1 MTNTNVMAMGMQ
13 AEAASKGG
21 SRSILKGPDTSKG
34 NFDEALG
41 RLQQEAQ
48 GEITLSDKDEA
59 PQDMDARDGGS
70 GREGAPHHSLVMGA
84 VLPVQQLLS
93 EDVPVEA
100 PAAVIEFSSEA
111 PLSGDLIK
119 AQDIMPEKS
128 GQSLRSLL
136 PQSEESAV
144 KNSDFLAMLSG
155 DLTSSQRQEA
165 RGRLS
170 AAWQVPQAQEEGVAE
185 GIRQQSE
192 PVPGKMFQQ
201 QALPTDVQ
209 NRQNIQILGRSLQE
223 AEPTDPLALALRQT
237 ARTWQQASQP
247 EMQGQMEQS
256 ERVIASALPDRT
268 VQVGQTSQTVQ
279 MTQQMPPQVTPQVLQ
294 QVTLRMSQ
302 QIMQQIPQQ
311 ATQQVSQQVMQQVAQ
326 PEPKQVMQQVPQQAT
341 QQLRLQ
347 MTQQVSHQQVTQQM
361 SPQAAQQ
368 VPQQTTQPVSQQV
381 TQQMPQQVTQQIP
394 QQVTQQMPQQ
404 VTQQMPRQVTQQMP
418 QQVTQQMPQ
427 QVTQQMPQ
435 QVTQQMPRQVTQQMP
450 QQVTQQMPRQVTQQM
465 PQQVT
470 QQMPQQVTQQMPQQV
485 TQQMPR
491 QVTQQMPQQV
501 TQQMPQQVTQQM
513 PQQVTQQMPQQ
524 VTQQMPQQVTQQMS
538 QQVEQQMPQ
547 QVTQQMPQQAAQ
559 PDPQQAMHQMPQ
571 QVVQPVHQQVT
582 QPVTP
587 QLIQQVTQHM
597 SQQEIPQV
605 QMASS
610 AAESVAPRQ
619 EGQHVLLGSEV
630 HAEQAEA
637 ELEPLRVMHNQTA
650 QGESSFQ
657 QNQDD
662 SARSFE
668 RAQQLAAPV
677 ENEEGAVPLQAA
689 QHNAGAVQGSNF
701 QQQLQEAAA
710 PADTPQ
716 ATSESQTDFEVPR
729 QIVEQARLIRS
740 GDSTEMVIHL
750 KPEHLGDLT
759 LKISVTEGGAV
770 TASFHSDN
778 AQVRTIIENSLVQLR
793 QELSDQGLKVD
804 SVEVF
809 SGLPDGQLPQGQ
821 GQQAWQQGSQGR
833 FSGERKP
840 EDYAEEADDLAAAA
854 LAQGQE
860 NVADDGVDYR
870 V

>member
-13 AEAASKGG
+13 AGAAPKGG

-70 GREGAPHHSLVMGA
+70 SREGVPHHSLVMGA

-128 GQSLRSLL
+128 GQNLRSLL

-170 AAWQVPQAQEEGVAE
+170 AALQAPQAQEEGVAE
-185 GIRQQSE
+185 VSRQQSE

-209 NRQNIQILGRSLQE
+209 NRQNIQILGRPLQE

-237 ARTWQQASQP
+237 AARTWQQASQP

-279 MTQQMPPQVTPQVLQ
+279 MTKQVPAQAASQVIPQVLQ
-294 QVTLRMSQ
+294 QVALQVSQQITQQMPQQAAQQVPQQAAQQIPQQAVQQMPQQAAQQTPQQAAQQTPRQAAQQMPQQAAQQIPQQAAQQTPRQAAQQIPQQAVQQTPRQAAQQMPQQAAQQMPQQAAQQTPQQAAQQTPQQAAQQMSQQAAQRMSQ
-302 QIMQQIPQQ
+302 QAAQQMPQQAAQQTPQQAAQQMPQQAAQPVPQQAAQPVPPQVMQSELQQ
-311 ATQQVSQQVMQQVAQ
+311 ATQQVSQQ
-326 PEPKQVMQQVPQQAT
+326 
-341 QQLRLQ
+341 
-347 MTQQVSHQQVTQQM
+347 
-361 SPQAAQQ
+361 
-368 VPQQTTQPVSQQV
+368 
-381 TQQMPQQVTQQIP
+381 
-394 QQVTQQMPQQ
+394 
-404 VTQQMPRQVTQQMP
+404 
-418 QQVTQQMPQ
+418 
-427 QVTQQMPQ
+427 
-435 QVTQQMPRQVTQQMP
+435 
-450 QQVTQQMPRQVTQQM
+450 
-465 PQQVT
+465 
-470 QQMPQQVTQQMPQQV
+470 
-485 TQQMPR
+485 
-491 QVTQQMPQQV
+491 
-501 TQQMPQQVTQQM
+501 
-513 PQQVTQQMPQQ
+513 
-524 VTQQMPQQVTQQMS
+524 
-538 QQVEQQMPQ
+538 
-547 QVTQQMPQQAAQ
+547 
-559 PDPQQAMHQMPQ
+559 
-571 QVVQPVHQQVT
+571 
-582 QPVTP
+582 
-587 QLIQQVTQHM
+587 
-597 SQQEIPQV
+597 EIPQV
-605 QMASS
+605 QTASS

-689 QHNAGAVQGSNF
+689 QHNAGAVQGSSF

-710 PADTPQ
+710 PAGTPQ
-716 ATSESQTDFEVPR
+716 AHSESQTDFEVPR

-840 EDYAEEADDLAAAA
+840 EEYAEEADDLAAAA

>member
-13 AEAASKGG
+13 AGAAPKGG

-119 AQDIMPEKS
+119 AQDIMPEKL
-128 GQSLRSLL
+128 GQNLRSLL

-170 AAWQVPQAQEEGVAE
+170 AALQAPQAQEEGVAE
-185 GIRQQSE
+185 VSRQQSE

-201 QALPTDVQ
+201 QALPTAVQ
-209 NRQNIQILGRSLQE
+209 NRQNIQILGRPLQE

-279 MTQQMPPQVTPQVLQ
+279 MTQQVPAQAASQVIPQVLQ
-294 QVTLRMSQ
+294 QVAS
-302 QIMQQIPQQ
+302 
-311 ATQQVSQQVMQQVAQ
+311 QVSQQI
-326 PEPKQVMQQVPQQAT
+326 T
-341 QQLRLQ
+341 QQLPQ
-347 MTQQVSHQQVTQQM
+347 
-361 SPQAAQQ
+361 QAAQQ
-368 VPQQTTQPVSQQV
+368 VPQQAAQQV
-381 TQQMPQQVTQQIP
+381 PQQAA
-394 QQVTQQMPQQ
+394 QQVLQQAA
-404 VTQQMPRQVTQQMP
+404 
-418 QQVTQQMPQ
+418 
-427 QVTQQMPQ
+427 
-435 QVTQQMPRQVTQQMP
+435 
-450 QQVTQQMPRQVTQQM
+450 
-465 PQQVT
+465 
-470 QQMPQQVTQQMPQQV
+470 
-485 TQQMPR
+485 
-491 QVTQQMPQQV
+491 
-501 TQQMPQQVTQQM
+501 
-513 PQQVTQQMPQQ
+513 
-524 VTQQMPQQVTQQMS
+524 
-538 QQVEQQMPQ
+538 
-547 QVTQQMPQQAAQ
+547 QQMPQQAAQ
-559 PDPQQAMHQMPQ
+559 QVPQQAAQQVPQ
-571 QVVQPVHQQVT
+571 QAAQQMSQQAAQQIPQQAAQQIPQQAAQQTPQQAAQPVPQQAAQPVPPQVMQSELQQAAQQV
-582 QPVTP
+582 
-587 QLIQQVTQHM
+587 

-605 QMASS
+605 QTASS

-689 QHNAGAVQGSNF
+689 QHNAGAVQGSSF

-710 PADTPQ
+710 PADTHQ
-716 ATSESQTDFEVPR
+716 AASESQTDFEVPR

-809 SGLPDGQLPQGQ
+809 SGPPDGQLPQGQ